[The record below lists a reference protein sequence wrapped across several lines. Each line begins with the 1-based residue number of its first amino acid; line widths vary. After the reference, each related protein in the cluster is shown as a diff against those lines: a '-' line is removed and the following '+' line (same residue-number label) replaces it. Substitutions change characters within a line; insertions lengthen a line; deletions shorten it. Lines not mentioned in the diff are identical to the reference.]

1 MQTTL
6 QIDDAIYR
14 EAIAAAERKGVTLME
29 FIEEALR
36 LMLGRA
42 TLKTDEMPKEESCLR
57 PADGAGLQR
66 EELAQFFTELNAKPR
81 ESEPSVGALN
91 REGIYQ
97 RETQAEAQTSQ
108 DDAKRAAF
116 LERLERL
123 FEEADE
129 RDRLKENSARPFT
142 REELYAERLDRFR

>member
-14 EAIAAAERKGVTLME
+14 KAKAVAERKGVTLME

-36 LMLGRA
+36 LMLSRA
-42 TLKTDEMPKEESCLR
+42 ALKTGEMTEEES
-57 PADGAGLQR
+57 GLQR
-66 EELAQFFTELNAKPR
+66 EEFARLLDELDAKPLKDG
-81 ESEPSVGALN
+81 PSVGSLN
-91 REGIYQ
+91 REELYQ
-97 RETQAEAQTSQ
+97 RGAQAEAETSQ

-116 LERLERL
+116 LERLQHL
-123 FEEADE
+123 FDQADE

>member
-14 EAIAAAERKGVTLME
+14 EAKAAAERKGVTLME

-42 TLKTDEMPKEESCLR
+42 TLKTGEMTEGES
-57 PADGAGLQR
+57 GLQR
-66 EELAQFFTELNAKPR
+66 EEFARFLDELDARPLKDG
-81 ESEPSVGALN
+81 PSIGPLN
-91 REGIYQ
+91 REEFYQ
-97 RETQAEAQTSQ
+97 RGAQAEAETSQ

-116 LERLERL
+116 LERLQRL
-123 FEEADE
+123 FDQADE
-129 RDRLKENSARPFT
+129 RDRLKENSVRPFT